1 MKLKLRPLWV
11 LFVLL
16 LAACRAGASEPTPT
30 ATPDPQAVY
39 TAVAQTVE
47 ARTTE
52 LAALTPTLP
61 TATPSLT
68 PQPATPTPTLS
79 TATPTLT
86 FPAGGSDRLEFVA
99 DVTVPDGT
107 NFRPGER
114 FTKTWRV
121 KNAGTS
127 TWTSAYALVFASG
140 ALMGGPEAV
149 PLPLNVPP
157 GAIADLSVDL
167 VAPADPGSYTGNW
180 LLRNAAGATFGLGPE
195 ANWPIYAQINVLG
208 GAVTGTPGAT
218 ATSAASGR
226 TVSAVALSVDQAT
239 VEEACPYTFNF
250 SGQITLSRAATVTYR
265 LEAET
270 GFPIT
275 LPGPITA
282 SLGVGAHTV
291 TYALEFTTSVEGVAR
306 LHVTSPEDV
315 LSSPVNFSLSCE

>member
-1 MKLKLRPLWV
+1 MNLKLRPLWA

-16 LAACRAGASEPTPT
+16 LSACRSGAVEPTPT
-30 ATPDPQAVY
+30 VTPDPQAVY
-39 TAVAQTVE
+39 SAAALTAE
-47 ARTTE
+47 ARATE

-61 TATPSLT
+61 SATPSLT
-68 PQPATPTPTLS
+68 PQPATPTPTPGAATS
-79 TATPTLT
+79 TPTLT
-86 FPAGGSDRLEFVA
+86 LPPGGSDLLEFVA

-107 NFRPGER
+107 NLRPGER

-149 PLPLNVPP
+149 PLALNVPP
-157 GAIADLSVDL
+157 GAIVDLSVDL

-195 ANWPIYAQINVLG
+195 ARWPIYVQINVVG
-208 GAVTGTPGAT
+208 GAPGAT
-218 ATSAASGR
+218 ATSPASGR
-226 TVSAVALSVDQAT
+226 TVSALALSVDQAT

-282 SLGVGAHTV
+282 SLGVGVHTV
-291 TYALEFTTSVEGVAR
+291 TYALEFTASVEGVAR

-315 LSSPVNFSLSCE
+315 LSSPLSFSLRCQ